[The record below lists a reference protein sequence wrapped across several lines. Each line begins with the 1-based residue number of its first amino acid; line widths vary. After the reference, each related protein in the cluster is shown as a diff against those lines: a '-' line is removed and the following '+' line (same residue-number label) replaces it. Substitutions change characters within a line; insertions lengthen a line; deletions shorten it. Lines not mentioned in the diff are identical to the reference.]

1 LIEPMQKVA
10 VVCMTDDRIP
20 ALQYLR
26 DLGIVHVLDVQ
37 APESEELDD
46 LTHGR
51 DRAAKALGLLQAR
64 NVAAELSHLHSSTS
78 LPPEQAVDEVLE
90 LANRLARLSEHAA
103 QWRKARAQLEPWGSF
118 SVDQIESIREGGLQ
132 VKLGTALIS
141 ALPEL
146 PEGASLQVVSQ
157 LGKTAHFAVVAPVDV
172 ELVFPEVSLPD
183 VTSIHEVD
191 GHIVQCRADSE
202 TCEGRLDELVHRV
215 PLISEFLDGLDA
227 DIEFA
232 KTRDGMG
239 ATPGLCYLAGFAPAA
254 RVDELRSAATEH
266 GWALQLSDVEGTDPQ
281 VPTLLRIPKIFETA
295 KPIFDFIGILPGYA
309 ENDVSI
315 SVLLFLTLFFGI
327 IIGDAGYGIIFLAVG
342 LVLRGKVKAP
352 SGRRWVNLFLFMSVV
367 TTVWGW
373 LSGNFFAIPAQYLP
387 APLRGCRWF
396 TDVAVK
402 DAHIQWL
409 CFLIA
414 AIHLSLGRAW
424 QAVVR
429 INTRAA
435 LGHIGWGLLIWG
447 NFFMAVELIVAKG
460 SFPKFAYGIYGV
472 GAVLIMLFG
481 VNWRDVGD
489 VLNLPFDFIASF
501 VDVLSYIR
509 LFAVGLSSY
518 FIASSFNSMGKMVYD
533 LSPYLI
539 VVAIIVIVLGH
550 LLNVALGI
558 MGVLVHGIRLNTL
571 EFSNHMGL
579 TWSGRPYTPFSHV
592 KRETD

>member
-1 LIEPMQKVA
+1 MQKIA
-10 VVCMTDDRIP
+10 VVCMSDDRIP
-20 ALQYLR
+20 ALQHLR
-26 DLGIVHVLDVQ
+26 DLGIVHVVDVQ
-37 APESEELDD
+37 TPESQELDD
-46 LTHGR
+46 LARGR
-51 DRAAKALGLLQAR
+51 DRAAKALALLQAR
-64 NVAAELSHLHSSTS
+64 NLAAELAHSHSSTS
-78 LPPEQAVDEVLE
+78 LPPEQVVDEVLE
-90 LANRLARLSEHAA
+90 LVNHLARLGERAA
-103 QWRKARAQLEPWGSF
+103 QWRKARTRLEPWGSF
-118 SVDQIESIREGGLQ
+118 SVAQLETIREGGLQ
-132 VKLGTALIS
+132 VRLGTALMT

-146 PEGASLQVVSQ
+146 PEGASLHIISR
-157 LGKTAHFAVVAPVDV
+157 LGKTAHFAVLAPVDV
-172 ELVFPEVSLPD
+172 ELEFPEVSLPD

-191 GHIVQCRADSE
+191 GHIVQCRADSD

-215 PLISEFLDGLDA
+215 PIISEFLAGLDA
-227 DIEFA
+227 EIEFA
-232 KTRDGMG
+232 KAREGMG
-239 ATPGLCYLAGFAPAA
+239 AAPGLCYLAGFAPAA
-254 RVDELRSAATEH
+254 RAGELRSAAAEH
-266 GWALQLSDVEGTDPQ
+266 GWALQFSDVEGDDPG

-295 KPIFDFIGILPGYA
+295 KPIFEFIGILPGYD

-352 SGRRWVNLFLFMSVV
+352 SGRRWLNLFLFMSLV

-387 APLRGCRWF
+387 GPLRGCQWF
-396 TDVAVK
+396 TDAAVK
-402 DAHIQWL
+402 NAHIQWL

-414 AIHLSLGRAW
+414 AIHLSLARVW

-447 NFFMAVELIVAKG
+447 NFFVAVELIVAKG
-460 SFPKFAYGIYGV
+460 SFPKFAYGIYGL
-472 GAVLIMLFG
+472 GAALIILFG

-489 VLNLPFDFIASF
+489 VLNLPFDFISSF

-539 VVAIIVIVLGH
+539 VVAIVVIVLGH
-550 LLNVALGI
+550 LLNVALGV

-592 KRETD
+592 KREID

>member
-1 LIEPMQKVA
+1 MQKVA
-10 VVCMTDDRIP
+10 VVCMSDDRVS
-20 ALQYLR
+20 ALQHLR
-26 DLGIVHVLDVQ
+26 DLGTIHVVDVQ
-37 APESEELDD
+37 TPESQDLDD
-46 LTHGR
+46 LAHRRG
-51 DRAAKALGLLQAR
+51 RAARALALLQAQDG
-64 NVAAELSHLHSSTS
+64 AAEPGQSHTTSS
-78 LPPEQAVDEVLE
+78 LPPEQIADEVLE
-90 LANRLARLSEHAA
+90 VANRLGQLREQAA
-103 QWRKARAQLEPWGSF
+103 QWRKARTQLEPWGSF
-118 SVDQIESIREGGLQ
+118 SLEQLETIREKGLH
-132 VKLGTALIS
+132 VRLGTAQAA
-141 ALPEL
+141 ALPTL
-146 PEGASLQVVSQ
+146 PEGASLHVVSRR
-157 LGKTAHFAVVAPVDV
+157 GKTVYFAVVAPIGL
-172 ELVFPEVSLPD
+172 ELTFPEASLPEA
-183 VTSIHEVD
+183 TSIHEID
-191 GHIVQCRADSE
+191 GHIVQCQVDGE
-202 TCEGRLDELVHRV
+202 TCEGRLDELAHRTA
-215 PLISEFLDGLDA
+215 LISEYLAGIEA

-232 KTRDGMG
+232 KARDGMG
-239 ATPGLCYLAGFAPAA
+239 AAPGLCYLAGFAPSI
-254 RVDELRSAATEH
+254 RVEELRSAAVEH
-266 GWALQLSDVEGTDPQ
+266 GWALQLSEVEDDDPA

-327 IIGDAGYGIIFLAVG
+327 IIGDAGYGIIFFVLG
-342 LVLRGKVKAP
+342 LVLRARAKAP
-352 SGRRWVNLFLFMSVV
+352 PARRWVHLFLFMSVV

-373 LSGNFFAIPAQYLP
+373 LSGNFFAIPPQYLP
-387 APLRGCRWF
+387 EPMRGCRWF
-396 TDVAVK
+396 TDVAVR

-414 AIHLSLGRAW
+414 GIHLSLGRVW

-460 SFPKFAYGIYGV
+460 SFPTFAYGIYGV
-472 GAVLIMLFG
+472 GTALILLFG
-481 VNWRDVGD
+481 VNWRDVGN

-518 FIASSFNSMGKMVYD
+518 FIANSFNSMGKMVYD

-539 VVAIIVIVLGH
+539 VVAILVIVLGH
-550 LLNVALGI
+550 LLNVALGV

-579 TWSGRPYTPFSHV
+579 TWSGRPYTPLSHA
-592 KRETD
+592 KREID